1 MIALTI
7 IGVCCLVGAFCVGLA
22 AAEAVQKEDSNE
34 FIIYLFIICGLLGVA
49 AWLLELG
56 GSL

>member
-7 IGVCCLVGAFCVGLA
+7 IGIGCLVGAFYVGLA
-22 AAEAVQKEDSNE
+22 AAEAVQKEDSNR
-34 FIIYLFIICGLLGVA
+34 FIIHLLVICGLLGVA